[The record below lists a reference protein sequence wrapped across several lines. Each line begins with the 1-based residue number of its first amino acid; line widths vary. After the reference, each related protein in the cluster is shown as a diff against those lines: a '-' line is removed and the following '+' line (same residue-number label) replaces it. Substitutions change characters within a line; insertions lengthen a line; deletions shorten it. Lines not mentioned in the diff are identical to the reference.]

1 MTPAMTLVTTPA
13 TTPAQVRKSM
23 EDNGARRGHARQ
35 GISSAGTARIGCRAR
50 RSASGR

>member
-1 MTPAMTLVTTPA
+1 MTPAMTLA

-23 EDNGARRGHARQ
+23 EDNGSRRGHARE